1 MTIIKD
7 KECLSQLLNI
17 LRFIKKDKPSAS
29 KKFEKEL
36 ENKIQNLSNSP
47 YKFRASIYFDNEVYR
62 DLIFM
67 GYTVIYKVETNKIL
81 ILEIFKWQNR

>member
-7 KECLSQLLNI
+7 KEYLSQLLNI
-17 LRFIKKDKPSAS
+17 LRFIKKDKPLAS

-47 YKFRASIYFDNEVYR
+47 YKFRASVYFDDEAYR

-67 GYTVIYKVETNKIL
+67 GYTVIYKVETNKIF
-81 ILEIFKWQNR
+81 ILEIFKWHNR